1 MLNVAI
7 FCHNVKKNPLIFF
20 HQLMAP
26 VVKISPPPIPTLV
39 SNEWAAKIKLVMME
53 EKGRNK
59 EGF

>member
-26 VVKISPPPIPTLV
+26 VVRISSPIPTLV
-39 SNEWAAKIKLVMME
+39 SNEWAAKIKLFMME

-59 EGF
+59 VGF